1 MKMMVQIAFFLVLA
15 GAACARPAA
24 DAGVPATRPNILL
37 IVAEDMS
44 MKVGAFGDSV
54 ARTPSIDALAADGIR
69 YTRAFTVAGVCAP
82 SRSGL
87 ITGVYPISMGTQQMR
102 TSQMQYEAV
111 PPPDVKAFPEL
122 LRRAGYVTG
131 NVAKTDYQF
140 GDPFTVWDENVGNFV
155 EPPDLAL
162 WRKLPQ
168 DRPFFV
174 MVNLMSTH
182 ESWLATPETK
192 VSGPFAESIQRLATN
207 RLKLV
212 DKVTDPEA
220 VTVPA
225 YFPDTLAVRA
235 SIAQMY
241 DNIHYMDGQVGEIL
255 ANLEA
260 DGHVDDTIVIWTTD
274 HGDGF
279 PRAKRSVYDSGLHVP
294 MVIRFPDSRGRGTIE
309 DRLVSF
315 IDLAPTIL
323 DLAGAPV
330 PHFIQGRDFLTGPAR
345 QYVYGARDRMD
356 HVPDRV
362 RAVRGKRYEYIRN
375 FMPEVPYFRPLAFR
389 DMFPIMQALWAGHQA
404 GTLTP
409 EQEFYFTAP
418 RPKEEL
424 YDTANDPDEVEN
436 LAGDPNHAEVLVRLR
451 IAKDNWLNAV
461 GDRSE
466 EPEEEMIESMWP
478 GRVQPVTAAPEAT
491 ASVDATGTR
500 RVSLRCETPG
510 ASIGYRIAGSTAGE
524 HWDLYVEP
532 VMLPAD
538 ATLEA
543 KAIRY
548 GYKESAVTTVEPGTN

>member
-1 MKMMVQIAFFLVLA
+1 MKMTVQIACFLVLA

-24 DAGVPATRPNILL
+24 DAGAPATRPNILL

-182 ESWLATPETK
+182 ESWLATPEIK

-225 YFPDTLAVRA
+225 YFPDTPVVRA

-241 DNIHYMDGQVGEIL
+241 DNIHFMDGQVGQIL
-255 ANLEA
+255 ANLEQ
-260 DGHVDDTIVIWTTD
+260 DGLANKTIVIWTTD

-294 MVIRFPDSRGRGTIE
+294 MVIRFPDGRGRGTIE

-315 IDLAPTIL
+315 IDLAPAIL

-330 PHFIQGRDFLTGPAR
+330 PDFIQGRDFLAGPAR

-362 RAVRGKRYEYIRN
+362 RGVRGKRYEYIRN

-389 DMFPIMQALWAGHQA
+389 DMFPIMQALWAGHAA

-409 EQEFYFTAP
+409 EQEFYFTVP

-424 YDTANDPDEVEN
+424 YDTVNDPDEVEN
-436 LAGDPNHAEVLVRLR
+436 LAGDPNHAEVLARLR
-451 IAKDNWLNAV
+451 TAMDEWLNAV

-478 GRVQPVTAAPEAT
+478 GHVQPVTAAPEAT
-491 ASVDATGTR
+491 ASVDEGGTR
-500 RVSLRCETPG
+500 RVSLRCKTPG
-510 ASIGYRIAGSTAGE
+510 ASIGYRISGSVAGE
-524 HWDLYVEP
+524 HWHLYTGP

-538 ATLEA
+538 AAMEA

-548 GYKESAVTTVEPGTN
+548 GYKESAVTTVEPDTN